1 MTDQTERKSL
11 DDLYSSDPA
20 PAAQSETGEQRQD
33 APQVDAAKAET
44 TEQPPAK
51 DTPPVSK
58 SDVPAGMVPLNAFD
72 AVRSENK
79 DLKRRLEALEKRAP
93 QAPVPQPKRIDPLVD
108 PEGWQAEQEREFQ
121 KQRFDDRLDLTT
133 ELVIRDVGEE
143 KWRAAE
149 EALVAACNANEQL
162 ADAVADHITRARNP
176 AKAAYDLGMG
186 VIENNRRRDPN
197 YQREARKAEL
207 KEILE
212 EIGYAGPQ
220 AQAALPPPSPSQRPA
235 QIPTSLAGVTSA
247 AARTPGARP
256 IKRRSIDELY
266 ST

>member
-1 MTDQTERKSL
+1 MTDQTQRKSL

-20 PAAQSETGEQRQD
+20 PAAQSEAGELRQD
-33 APQVDAAKAET
+33 APQAEAAKAEP

-51 DTPPVSK
+51 DAPPASK

-72 AVRSENK
+72 AVRTENK

-93 QAPVPQPKRIDPLVD
+93 QTPVPQPKRIDPLVD
-108 PEGWQAEQEREFQ
+108 PDGWQAEQERTFQ

-133 ELVIRDVGEE
+133 EIVIRDVGED
-143 KWRAAE
+143 KWAE
-149 EALVAACNANEQL
+149 AEQALVAACNADERF
-162 ADAVADHITRARNP
+162 ADAVADHITKARNP
-176 AKAAYDLGMG
+176 AKAAYDLGIG
-186 VIENNRRRDPN
+186 VIEHNRRRDPN
-197 YQREARKAEL
+197 YQREARRAEL
-207 KEILE
+207 KALLE
-212 EIGYAGPQ
+212 EIGYVGPQ
-220 AQAALPPPSPSQRPA
+220 AQAAPPASPSQRPA